1 MLDRNVLLNDLMRID
16 AVEYIK
22 KNYGTAVESLYDD
35 IKRDFYT
42 IIVLGEFKRGKSTF
56 INALLNMDILPT
68 NVLPETATI
77 NTVMY
82 NETSCLTVIYKD
94 GKVVQGEASLAY
106 MERFSARAKDD
117 FDEINYI
124 AVGQPAEILANRIVV
139 VDTPGV
145 SDLNEHRN
153 EITYD
158 YIPKANAVIFMLD
171 ANSPLKKSE
180 WDFIKQQLVPFGINN
195 ILFLLNKY
203 DDIDEEEEDED
214 LVEVTRR
221 KLQKL
226 YEKENLKPSF
236 DVLPLSAQMAYD
248 GYTKNEQALYDASGI
263 KEVKQAIIDEI
274 HNGRIEWQKNRRYR
288 ARLLSLLHKISSDI
302 DNELVLKD
310 ASIQELQ
317 DAKKKL
323 DEIMSDYKEQ
333 SKDIDDYL
341 AASESKIKAM
351 VNKSL
356 AKFHSDLTDDVHD
369 QIDMYK
375 GADFK
380 FFIEKNLS
388 KRITKTIE
396 NRIVLYAPHLND
408 LLFMVERELA
418 NGLSRRFNERV
429 RLQASGKKELTHQKA
444 QLIFYADDLTAVS
457 HKADLIA
464 AVGSVGLLVAFG
476 GVLMPLVG
484 FVARPALQKFFM
496 EKGLSEA
503 KQKILPLVDDEI
515 TKSISSMNDEISDYL
530 KKRLSM
536 IKKNSIYSYE
546 LLLQKTRRH
555 ILEEIENK
563 NMQEEQDIQRI
574 AYLKDVGNMVASM
587 QNKYI

>member
-1 MLDRNVLLNDLMRID
+1 MLDRNVLLNDLMRIN

-22 KNYGTAVESLYDD
+22 KNYGTAVESLYSD
-35 IKRDFYT
+35 IKSDFYT
-42 IIVLGEFKRGKSTF
+42 IIVIGEFKRGKSTF

-77 NTVMY
+77 NAVMY
-82 NETSCLTVIYKD
+82 NKTPCLNVIYKD
-94 GKVVQGEASLAY
+94 GKVVQGEPSLVY
-106 MERFSARAKDD
+106 MEQFSARAQND
-117 FDEINYI
+117 FNDINYI

-153 EITYD
+153 EITYN
-158 YIPKANAVIFMLD
+158 YIPKANEVIFLLD

-180 WDFIKQQLVPFGINN
+180 WDFIKQQLIPFGINN

-203 DDIDEEEEDED
+203 DDIDTEEGDEN
-214 LVEVTRR
+214 LVEVTMR

-236 DVLPLSAQMAYD
+236 NVLPLSAQMAFD
-248 GYTKNEQALYDASGI
+248 GYVKNEQTLYDASGI
-263 KEVKQAIIDEI
+263 KEVKQAIMDEV
-274 HNGRIEWQKNRRYR
+274 HNGRIEGQKNRRYR
-288 ARLLSLLHKISSDI
+288 FQLLSLLHKISSDI

-310 ASIQELQ
+310 ASIQELE

-323 DEIMSDYKEQ
+323 DEIMSDYKDQ

-356 AKFHSDLTDDVHD
+356 TKFHSDLTEDVHD
-369 QIDMYK
+369 QIEMYK

-388 KRITKTIE
+388 KRIAKTIE
-396 NRIVLYAPHLND
+396 SRIALYAPHLNE

-418 NGLSRRFNERV
+418 NGLSRRFNESV
-429 RLQASGKKELTHQKA
+429 RLQASGKKELTHKKA
-444 QLIFYADDLTAVS
+444 QLTFYADDLTAVS

-464 AVGSVGLLVAFG
+464 ALGSVGLLVAFG
-476 GVLMPLVG
+476 GILMPLVG
-484 FVARPALQKFFM
+484 FVARPALQKYFM

-515 TKSISSMNDEISDYL
+515 AKSISSMNDEIDDYL
-530 KKRLSM
+530 KKRLTM
-536 IKKNSIYSYE
+536 IKKNSIYSYQ
-546 LLLQKTRRH
+546 LLLQNTSRH
-555 ILEEIENK
+555 ISEEIENK
-563 NMQEEQDIQRI
+563 NMLKEQDMQRI
-574 AYLKDVGNMVASM
+574 AYLKDVRDMFSSM
-587 QNKYI
+587 QNKYM